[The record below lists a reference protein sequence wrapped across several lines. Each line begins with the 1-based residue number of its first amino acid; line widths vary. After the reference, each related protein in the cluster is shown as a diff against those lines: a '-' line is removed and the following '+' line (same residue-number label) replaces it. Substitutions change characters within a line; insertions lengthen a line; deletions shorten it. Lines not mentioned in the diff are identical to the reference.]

1 MRTLRS
7 LMAVIVAMLMV
18 LTMSVSAFAAYED
31 LSYEDVSENFNTTLS
46 SAALLQIKFADSLG
60 IVSGMKNGA
69 FYPEAKITRGE
80 ALRIAYRM
88 LHYNYDEIE
97 DYASMNTDFDEAGET
112 GDISDVAMIKPY
124 VAWAMDY
131 QLINSEYVPNN
142 QFEAD
147 KNITGEEFITLIK
160 KVCGMV
166 EEAYTEYFEA
176 PDGGEPEG
184 YYDYYT
190 FEDLNENFEE
200 NVFSLAE
207 ISAESE
213 SINREQAAVAV
224 ANAMI
229 YDPQA
234 GMISDD
240 MFTYFELEADVR
252 LNCLATEIYGCDYIS
267 LFIRAAKERPLEYEN
282 VTGDML
288 LSNGVQVSTGMDMSK
303 FVGYPIL
310 VLYMDK
316 DGSATYTEDEEMFG
330 YEIQSPMVY
339 TKSLSELTITNNISV
354 SGLDGTDIFAM
365 YANTPHYLNDAPWPN
380 NDTYNLYKMVSRPVP
395 GSGEIVA
402 TRPNLQ
408 FTFIK
413 SASTNN
419 ADLVLALEWIPGRV
433 MTVNENY
440 LSVFSY
446 YDNKTYI
453 YEDRNVVY
461 EGTSTLQSGDFIH
474 FYESNDTLH
483 VTNGTTIELTEYEEG
498 VDEVS
503 GLKQMTAGENIYVR
517 HAFFNN
523 ASAVNFKGSVTAVL
537 DHTGT
542 SYIALEEA
550 QETADVAV
558 EILSADANVDGKT
571 AHIVAKDLVTGET
584 IDLESVEI
592 ERISSRTGRMEAGDL
607 FTYYRTTNGDINMDG
622 IDPMNMVVIEM
633 EDYFITEGGVKYLKA
648 EHYQAGENPINGMAT
663 LMIDRFGGVWAA
675 R

>member
-7 LMAVIVAMLMV
+7 LVAVILAMLMV

-60 IVSGMKNGA
+60 IVSGMKNGS

-97 DYASMNTDFDEAGET
+97 DYASVNTDFDEMGES

-131 QLINSEYVPNN
+131 QLINSEYVPNA

-166 EEAYTEYFEA
+166 EEAYAEYFEA
-176 PDGGEPEG
+176 AEGGEPEG

-190 FEDLNENFEE
+190 FEDLCENFEE
-200 NVFSLAE
+200 NVFALAE

-252 LNCLATEIYGCDYIS
+252 LNCLATRIYGCDYIN

-303 FVGYPIL
+303 FVGFPIL

-316 DGSATYTEDEEMFG
+316 DNSATYTEDEEMFG

-339 TKSLSELTITNNISV
+339 TKSLSELTVTNNISV
-354 SGLDGTDIFAM
+354 SGLDGNDVFAM

-380 NDTYNLYKMVSRPVP
+380 NDTYNLFKMLGKPVP
-395 GSGEIVA
+395 GSGEVVA
-402 TRPNLQ
+402 TRPNLE

-433 MTVNENY
+433 MTVNAGY
-440 LSVFSY
+440 ISVFSY
-446 YDNKTYI
+446 YDNKTYV

-461 EGTSTLQSGDFIH
+461 AGTSTLQSGDFIN
-474 FYESNDTLH
+474 FYDSNGTLH
-483 VTNGTTIELTEYEEG
+483 VTNGTTVELEAYEEG
-498 VDEVS
+498 VDS
-503 GLKQMTAGENIYVR
+503 ITGLKQLTAGEDVYLR
-517 HAFFNN
+517 HAFFDNT
-523 ASAVNFKGSVTAVL
+523 SAVNFDGSVTAIL
-537 DHTGT
+537 DYTGT
-542 SYIALEEA
+542 SYIALTEA
-550 QETADVAV
+550 QKTKDVAV
-558 EILSADANVDGKT
+558 EILSADANADGKT
-571 AHIVAKDLVTGET
+571 ALIKAKVLATGES
-584 IDLESVEI
+584 IELKDVEI
-592 ERISSRTGRMEAGDL
+592 ERINSRTGKMEAGDL
-607 FTYYRTTNGDINMDG
+607 FTYYLTANDKVHMDG
-622 IDPMNMVVIEM
+622 IDPMDMVVIEM
-633 EDYFITEGGVKYLKA
+633 EDYFIAEGGVKYLKA

-663 LMIDRFGGVWAA
+663 LMIDRFGGVWAVK
-675 R
+675 